1 MHVIGNWQDYVF
13 PRMKSKDAG
22 RHRPVSTASSCSPIQ
37 GTSSS
42 FSSSCSSSSYSFSF
56 SFSFSCSLIQ
66 ETWCKTDPDK
76 AGQQNLQTLFCPPLI
91 PSSSS
96 SQSSNLSAHHWFV
109 FIRLFLPL
117 SWAVAYFIQLS
128 RPFRSGAAL
137 DGSSCQSKTRHSLE
151 ALTWSNL
158 TSPSLPYVR
167 TTEHG

>member
-1 MHVIGNWQDYVF
+1 MHRIGSWQDYVF
-13 PRMKSKDAG
+13 PRMDAG
-22 RHRPVSTASSCSPIQ
+22 RYRPVSTASSCSPIQ
-37 GTSSS
+37 GTCSS
-42 FSSSCSSSSYSFSF
+42 FSSSCSSSSSYSFS
-56 SFSFSCSLIQ
+56 SCSLIQ

>member
-1 MHVIGNWQDYVF
+1 MYGIGNWQDYVF
-13 PRMKSKDAG
+13 PRMKSMDAG
-22 RHRPVSTASSCSPIQ
+22 RYRPVSTASSCSPIQ

-42 FSSSCSSSSYSFSF
+42 SSYSF

-137 DGSSCQSKTRHSLE
+137 DGSSCQSRHSLE